1 MEYALKPKPLPEI
14 SGKEPKNY
22 IHWGEFLGNLAQFIR
37 AKVIIEIG
45 VQYGR
50 SSKWL
55 VFAAAKTKGKYIG
68 YDLFEKAEKGPYS
81 ERSYGIKD
89 KAIKDIQKKLRSDL
103 KSGAFKFIDW
113 KLNEINTQSEDF
125 ARKLDHDLGGKKIDL
140 AFIDGCHSYDGA
152 LSDYKNVSK
161 HMSQIGVIVFH
172 DTYSHVGLRKLV
184 LDLRT
189 KFHDGTYD
197 VVDFPFGGH
206 GRVGLTLVVKRSFAA
221 TGSGI
226 TNFDHDPNMSAEDI
240 YLQEKS
246 YLEKE
251 KK

>member
-1 MEYALKPKPLPEI
+1 MEYDLKPKPLPKI
-14 SGKEPKNY
+14 SEKEPKNY
-22 IHWGEFLGNLAQFIR
+22 IHWGKLISDLAQFIR
-37 AKVIIEIG
+37 AKVIVEIG

-50 SSKWL
+50 SSKQL
-55 VFAAAKTKGKYIG
+55 VLAAARMDGQYIG
-68 YDLFEKAEKGPYS
+68 YDLFKKAKKGPYS
-81 ERSYGIKD
+81 KSSYGS
-89 KAIKDIQKKLRSDL
+89 KATTQRIVRVSLRKNGFDPETV
-103 KSGAFKFIDW
+103 KW
-113 KLNEINTQSEDF
+113 KLHKTNTLSETF
-125 ARKLDHDLGGKKIDL
+125 ASKLDHHLGGKKIDL

-152 LSDYKNVSK
+152 LSDYKNISK
-161 HMSQIGVIVFH
+161 HMSRTGVIVFH
-172 DTYSHVGLRKLV
+172 DTYSHVGLRKLT

-206 GRVGLTLVVKRSFAA
+206 GRVGLTLVVKRSFAT

-226 TNFDHDPNMSAEDI
+226 TNFDHDPDISAEDI